1 MHTGYR
7 LHEGDVGDV
16 VEVTF
21 RNIAM
26 AMICSL
32 IQHGFFPVF
41 SIVGEIT
48 FYSNSKIEEL

>member
-7 LHEGDVGDV
+7 LHEGDVGDI